1 MKPVHKKKN
10 APVKALIF
18 AIFVL
23 FSVVQLYPLVFLF
36 FMSLKDNNEI
46 FGGNIAGLPQNW
58 HWENYKS
65 AFRDGNIG
73 LYLFNSV
80 FVTFTTILF
89 TIILASMVAYAITRM
104 KLRSN
109 RFVKAYFSLGM
120 MIPLHA
126 VLLPVFIILRDLK
139 MLSTY
144 QALIIPYVAFA
155 LPLAIYVLSNFFASL
170 PIELEESACLDGCGL
185 FRAFVQIILP
195 LITPAIATV
204 SIFTFLSTWNEMM
217 FAITYVSKNQFRT
230 LTVGIMQMVGQYT
243 TNWGGLAAG
252 LVVATIPTIL
262 MYLLMSNQ
270 IESGMV
276 ADAVKG

>member
-1 MKPVHKKKN
+1 
-10 APVKALIF
+10 
-18 AIFVL
+18 
-23 FSVVQLYPLVFLF
+23 
-36 FMSLKDNNEI
+36 
-46 FGGNIAGLPQNW
+46 
-58 HWENYKS
+58 
-65 AFRDGNIG
+65 
-73 LYLFNSV
+73 
-80 FVTFTTILF
+80 
-89 TIILASMVAYAITRM
+89 M

-109 RFVKAYFSLGM
+109 RFVKTYFSLGM

-276 ADAVKG
+276 AGAVKG

>member
-1 MKPVHKKKN
+1 
-10 APVKALIF
+10 
-18 AIFVL
+18 
-23 FSVVQLYPLVFLF
+23 
-36 FMSLKDNNEI
+36 
-46 FGGNIAGLPQNW
+46 
-58 HWENYKS
+58 
-65 AFRDGNIG
+65 
-73 LYLFNSV
+73 
-80 FVTFTTILF
+80 
-89 TIILASMVAYAITRM
+89 M

-109 RFVKAYFSLGM
+109 RFVKTYFSLGM

-217 FAITYVSKNQFRT
+217 FAITYVSK
-230 LTVGIMQMVGQYT
+230 I
-243 TNWGGLAAG
+243 
-252 LVVATIPTIL
+252 
-262 MYLLMSNQ
+262 S
-270 IESGMV
+270 SGH
-276 ADAVKG
+276 